1 MRDSEIEQRVI
12 NEIKLRTGNR
22 LKDLCVFSLNGV
34 VNLKGTVQC
43 RADRRAVL
51 EAAEQANGV
60 IGVINQLNLRSRNV
74 ARRRGAVESQVVS
87 SSSVLPFLSQTAAS
101 GSHVAN

>member
-1 MRDSEIEQRVI
+1 MKE
-12 NEIKLRTGNR
+12 
-22 LKDLCVFSLNGV
+22 LCVFSLNGM

-43 RADRRAVL
+43 RADRRAVQ
-51 EAAEQANGV
+51 EAAEQAKGV
-60 IGVINQLNLRSRNV
+60 IGVINQLNLASRKV
-74 ARRRGAVESQVVS
+74 ARRRAAVESQVVA